1 LQNIGLIERLEL
13 TKETSVEIK
22 RQQQIALA
30 TEENINK
37 LREVY
42 RVVAT
47 EGAML
52 YFLLI

>member
-1 LQNIGLIERLEL
+1 LQNIELIERLEL

-22 RQQQIALA
+22 REQKIALA
-30 TEENINK
+30 TEDNISK

-47 EGAML
+47 EGALL
-52 YFLLI
+52 YF